1 MIEQKLKNIN
11 KLNIKALTLTLVGML
26 IKTKDTVTT
35 KQQTEMKEIKSRLF
49 AFLKFLQ
56 LILNFLN
63 IFKNNQQ

>member
-1 MIEQKLKNIN
+1 VIEQKLKNIN
-11 KLNIKALTLTLVGML
+11 KLNIKTLTLTLVGML

>member
-1 MIEQKLKNIN
+1 
-11 KLNIKALTLTLVGML
+11 ML